1 MEPNFMPLGS
11 DAIALYAQRQGLAYK
26 PRPSE
31 TWFRAWEPFDTIT
44 TPHAYFNAVTWHL
57 PPGSATLA
65 EPWTED
71 GLFEPMDRTL
81 LAFFTHPGFTRR
93 AALRVG
99 ESFITRVTFLTDA
112 PPPIVKLGDP
122 VWDEHVVTRAKSPDE
137 ARAAFPGPLRQLL
150 QTSGFRGHLEVRPG
164 GLILHCADLKPL
176 PQHYADLGQR
186 LLRVVDAALR

>member
-1 MEPNFMPLGS
+1 MSSMYVVATGGTGGHVFP
-11 DAIALYAQRQGLAYK
+11 ALALA
-26 PRPSE
+26 RE
-31 TWFRAWEPFDTIT
+31 
-44 TPHAYFNAVTWHL
+44 
-57 PPGSATLA
+57 LA
-65 EPWTED
+65 GRGD
-71 GLFEPMDRTL
+71 
-81 LAFFTHPGFTRR
+81 
-93 AALRVG
+93 
-99 ESFITRVTFLTDA
+99 SVTFLTDA